1 MAPTALHAAET
12 VNTLQFADR
21 AKRVMQHA
29 RSNVVVDDKV
39 LLAQAQTEIAR
50 LKLLLKHALTTSA
63 QGQPSSLNP
72 ETVFGDNDTSD
83 EVHRLLVDNERLR
96 SQVTRLEDELSNRH
110 SSGQRGARRRRRG
123 QPMERQSSADG
134 ESGLYGRRMDGSE
147 EEGEIV
153 GVRSLL
159 SRKVRREAYAGEESM
174 GDGELAAWKSMH
186 LLHP

>member
-72 ETVFGDNDTSD
+72 ETVLGDNDTSD

-96 SQVTRLEDELSNRH
+96 SQVTRL
-110 SSGQRGARRRRRG
+110 
-123 QPMERQSSADG
+123 
-134 ESGLYGRRMDGSE
+134 
-147 EEGEIV
+147 
-153 GVRSLL
+153 
-159 SRKVRREAYAGEESM
+159 
-174 GDGELAAWKSMH
+174 
-186 LLHP
+186 